1 MNMMIFPAGKNVKYL
16 FIYSATLFFVFQASP
31 SFSSPAACDRNSV
44 SKFISSDLVVLA
56 KVVKS
61 RRWKAGM
68 ITLHLVAKYQILE
81 VYKGDAKKD
90 SIQIATTTCLEK
102 SRPKNDMLGY
112 PTATPYCPG
121 GFNIHLTGVDS
132 KTGQPKEKGEN
143 TSSWIIFLKKDSWK
157 GARQLTW
164 IEVPTTSFSGECHR
178 DEKEIPQEQQ
188 EGFRRM
194 MEHEKRL

>member
-1 MNMMIFPAGKNVKYL
+1 MIFPTCKILKRL
-16 FIYSATLFFVFQASP
+16 FVYSANLFFVFQAFP
-31 SFSSPAACDRNSV
+31 SFASPAACSRNSV
-44 SKFISSDLVVLA
+44 DKFFSSDLVVLA

-61 RRWKAGM
+61 RRWKEGM
-68 ITLHLVAKYQILE
+68 ITLHLIAKYQVLE
-81 VYKGDAKKD
+81 VFKGDAKKD

-143 TSSWIIFLKKDSWK
+143 ASPLIIFLKRDSWK
-157 GARQLTW
+157 GPPHLTW
-164 IEVPTTSFSGECHR
+164 IEVPTANFSGECHR
-178 DEKEIPQEQQ
+178 DEKEIPKEQQ

-194 MEHEKRL
+194 MEREKRL